1 MDYFLTGVSIVVSEV
16 VGHNYKANGV
26 LQRSV
31 TSPMI
36 LTYLSAA
43 FLRGVLAINTF
54 DSRSR
59 YRVEASRCLIITR
72 TVIAFPI
79 IINLMLCDL
88 VSTPIRDVPIGG
100 VGGRDPNV
108 YET

>member
-1 MDYFLTGVSIVVSEV
+1 
-16 VGHNYKANGV
+16 
-26 LQRSV
+26 
-31 TSPMI
+31 MI

-54 DSRSR
+54 DSHSR

-88 VSTPIRDVPIGG
+88 ASTPIRDMPIGAWEI
-100 VGGRDPNV
+100 VTLMSTKLKENLSYSRDISM
-108 YET
+108 YLEA

>member
-1 MDYFLTGVSIVVSEV
+1 M
-16 VGHNYKANGV
+16 
-26 LQRSV
+26 
-31 TSPMI
+31 
-36 LTYLSAA
+36 
-43 FLRGVLAINTF
+43 
-54 DSRSR
+54 
-59 YRVEASRCLIITR
+59 

-88 VSTPIRDVPIGG
+88 ASTPIRDVPIGG